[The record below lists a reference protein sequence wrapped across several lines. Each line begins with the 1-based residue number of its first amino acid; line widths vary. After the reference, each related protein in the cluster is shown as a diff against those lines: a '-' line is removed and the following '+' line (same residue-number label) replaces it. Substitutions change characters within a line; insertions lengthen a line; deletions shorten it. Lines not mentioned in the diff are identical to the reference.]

1 MSDNNSV
8 LTSHNRVRILFQ
20 YLFTA
25 IRILIGWHFL
35 YEGLAKLFSPDWT
48 SAVYLMDSQWILS
61 GFFHSLAANDMALR
75 IVDFLNIW
83 VLILIGLGLF
93 IGVLT
98 RFASSVG
105 AFLMLLYYI
114 ANPPFI
120 GYISEISGEGQYLIV
135 NKTLIEMAVLLL
147 LAFLPSRFTFGIDR
161 MIKRTVDKF
170 RSIPVK
176 EPVEHVDS
184 SADRGRR
191 ELLKDLISL
200 PVLGGFIYAA
210 IRKRQWESFEER
222 HLVSEPS
229 RVDAITGASPKAVI
243 YAGLDKLEGQVP
255 KGKIGEYEI
264 SRIIAGGNL
273 ISGYA
278 HSRDLIYVSHLVQTY
293 FTDEKVIETFKLC
306 EACGIN
312 TMIVR
317 VDANTLRILE
327 KYRKRD
333 GKMHWIA
340 QCKITD
346 EEIGPDINA
355 AVDNGAIGAYV
366 HGGICD
372 NTVSRG
378 KTEILC
384 QAVDYIRS
392 KGILAGLAGHDLR
405 VMISCEEHGAEPDFY
420 MKTLNSANYWTAG
433 PRLIKDPGWK
443 PRPEEIV
450 EPEYGADT
458 NDNIWSVT
466 PQQTIEYMKEVQ
478 KPWIAYKVL
487 GAGAIHPNDGF
498 RYAFENGAD
507 FCCVGMF
514 DFQVVE
520 DANIAINLLKE
531 TLPRV
536 RAWHT

>member
-1 MSDNNSV
+1 MSDNNSF
-8 LTSHNRVRILFQ
+8 LASHNKIGNLFQ
-20 YLFTA
+20 YLFTG

-35 YEGLAKLFSPDWT
+35 YEGLSKLFSPGWT
-48 SAVYLMDSQWILS
+48 AAVYLMDSQWILS
-61 GFFHSLAANDMALR
+61 GFFHSLAANDSALQ
-75 IVDFLNIW
+75 IVNFLNIW
-83 VLILIGLGLF
+83 GLILIGIGLF
-93 IGVLT
+93 LGVLT
-98 RFASSVG
+98 RFASIAG

-120 GYISEISGEGQYLIV
+120 GYISEVSGEGQYLIV
-135 NKTLIEMAVLLL
+135 NKSLVEMAILLL

-161 MIKRTVDKF
+161 MIKRIVEKF
-170 RSIPVK
+170 RSAAVK
-176 EPVEHVDS
+176 RSDDQTSLSP
-184 SADRGRR
+184 DRSRR
-191 ELLKDLISL
+191 ELLKDIMSL
-200 PVLGGFIYAA
+200 PILGGFIYAA
-210 IRKRQWESFEER
+210 YRKRQWESFEER
-222 HLVSEPS
+222 YLVSQPS

-243 YAGLDKLEGQVP
+243 YSGLNKLEGQVP
-255 KGKIGEYEI
+255 KGKIGNYEI

-317 VDANTLRILE
+317 VDVNTLRILE

-346 EEIGPDINA
+346 DEIGPDIDA
-355 AVDNGAIGAYV
+355 AVENGAIGAYI

-384 QAVDYIRS
+384 KAVDYIRS
-392 KGILAGLAGHDLR
+392 KGVLAGLAGHDLR
-405 VMISCEEHGAEPDFY
+405 VMMSCEEHGAEPDFY

-433 PRLIKDPGWK
+433 PRLITDPDWK

-450 EPEYGADT
+450 EPEYGADI

-466 PQQTIEYMKEVQ
+466 PQQTIEYMKYVQ

-487 GAGAIHPNDGF
+487 GAGAIHPQDGF
-498 RYAFENGAD
+498 RYSFENGAD

-531 TLPRV
+531 TIIRD
-536 RAWHT
+536 RQWYS